1 MCLRGLPSLRFP
13 AQGRAQFELYQ
24 KLLALGFA
32 VVQAIGALS
41 LLRPY
46 VDDWSTGWLYTSTV
60 TLVAGATVL
69 TYVRPCHSV
78 LVPNLELD
86 LQVLAQERQGP
97 VLECN
102 ALRRCACLD
111 KERRVHGCAPFSST
125 CASGMF
131 IRRPQ
136 RLTPFVG
143 RALPSARAARQAG
156 GGHDMPSRAARRV
169 CLSQG

>member
-46 VDDWSTGWLYTSTV
+46 VDDWSAGWLYTSTV

-69 TYVRPCHSV
+69 TYVRPAFSA
-78 LVPNLELD
+78 LRPNLQLD
-86 LQVLAQERQGP
+86 LQALAQERDRGP
-97 VLECN
+97 YFKCN
-102 ALRRCACLD
+102 ALRRRACLEN
-111 KERRVHGCAPFSST
+111 ERRVHGSLLPRLPVCQACLYQKAPAANPVRGACPAKRACCAPGWWRT
-125 CASGMF
+125 
-131 IRRPQ
+131 
-136 RLTPFVG
+136 
-143 RALPSARAARQAG
+143 
-156 GGHDMPSRAARRV
+156 
-169 CLSQG
+169 